1 MKLVRL
7 TPLIVLLLCTA
18 IDGVAQLENNNQTT
32 NRFPFDRQR
41 EVFQEKLT
49 GNSQQSVLAYQAAA
63 RYLHNIQFGL
73 DPCTRFGSFVCPGST
88 SKRQLNEDYVFTRVV
103 HDWTG
108 RDDVSKAEANV
119 FRFFW
124 SCNENASQTMNTV
137 EFYHDTL
144 AKFENRTGIS
154 FPLLD
159 GLSTNQNITIDA
171 KIWAKVAAFLKTEFN
186 HDFLINFSVK
196 AVDKV
201 GRDRDIFFHQ
211 AQDSLPDDLEAL
223 GERVMGQKFQN
234 VDGMFEKIKM
244 LDSILQQRPKSSHLK
259 YLSLNALKGSTGPFF
274 IEYIVQLISR
284 SVRTLMDPLDL
295 FFYVENID
303 DLQNKLNFEGL
314 RKHFEK
320 SEFEEV
326 VMNYLNFVVLAQID
340 QVVKKFQPNVSP
352 FNFCQQLTFDLMPE
366 ITQRLVTRRLTM
378 RFDERA
384 SVKSKF
390 NVTVERVKFAF
401 TEVVGMLSGIS
412 EEAKNRILTRV
423 TATNVQLNG
432 ISNYEED
439 DDEFDKSFEG
449 FEFDINA
456 SFHQMFVRALA
467 FKLDSEFRQATIPT
481 HPLYEKRGMSI
492 SLLSDLLELDID
504 IFLSAGMPDELW
516 YGHLGPEIAK
526 AIWTYAAANETEV
539 QNLFKSSY
547 ACFNDNY
554 NINARETVIRINEN
568 VIALKIAYSAF
579 TSHLA
584 QNGICP
590 ALSGPE
596 LQQLRPEQLFFI
608 SAQRK
613 NCRNQERAIEFGI
626 RNNNE
631 FRSSFNCPATTSA
644 LKCSLIQFN
653 HPIKAPEYKRTLNI
667 PTPKIRSTPLLDQL
681 SANIEARI
689 NTSVDP
695 CENFYDYV
703 CSNRP
708 KNTFEQA
715 MVNNMQIIKNT
726 LAHPPTLSDVKAV
739 IYMKNLYKKCVKDGL
754 ADSAFTRNELM
765 SYMKNLNA
773 KTGLKFPILPA
784 YVRDENFIANLLH
797 IAALIQRD
805 FGIVSFIE
813 ITSLRLK
820 SDMSIVELGM
830 NEVGQAKALKRTK
843 EEREEL
849 WKQLVALGYKD
860 AKIPNVLRQID
871 QFREILK
878 SIASAQL
885 VEPSELRKKVG
896 VDMELFL
903 DLVFERS
910 LPNNTAFV
918 VSGGFS
924 VLAVKSSVIR
934 AGAINAI
941 LEDLLYHLLTTTKIE
956 ATLCDEKI
964 AQLMPFFA
972 GRILADRFPTK
983 TSQETFLRPIRQY
996 INAIKLSYMGMIN
1009 SLVWLEDYSKEAAI
1023 NKLKE
1028 MTNEIAFPPI
1038 LVDDNLL
1045 EEATKFNKFNLLH
1058 PIKYAYHDNEF
1069 MLLRISI
1076 YDEKCSF
1083 ILPVPAAVN
1092 AAYVQPTNMMLVPIA
1107 ILIPPFYHTEYPM
1120 ATIMGALGT
1129 IIGHEIGH
1137 ALDTKGIYY
1146 NGNGTRLKTPW
1157 LSKKAM
1163 NELHKVFDC
1172 IEEQYRAKCKT
1183 SEDSETPYCI
1193 DALTT
1198 LGEDF
1203 SDNAGIRAAYRAFRN
1218 MLSINGPDDR
1228 LSGELSRQLTSDQL
1242 FFVSFAQ
1249 NWCTESDFT
1258 ENLFASVHSP
1268 NRARVNGV
1276 LENFAAFRDAFSCE
1290 IGGRYGSVNQCKV
1303 WADEI
1308 SDKLKT
1314 PFDVED

>member
-1 MKLVRL
+1 MKLARL
-7 TPLIVLLLCTA
+7 TLFIVLLLC
-18 IDGVAQLENNNQTT
+18 IFINGDAQLKNNNQTT
-32 NRFPFDRQR
+32 NRLPFARQR
-41 EVFQEKLT
+41 EVFQEKST
-49 GNSQQSVLAYQAAA
+49 GNSQQTAIAYQQVAH
-63 RYLHNIQFGL
+63 YFNGIQFDH
-73 DPCTRFGSFVCPGST
+73 DPCTQFSSFVCHESFTEHQVST
-88 SKRQLNEDYVFTRVV
+88 NYGFMRVV
-103 HDWTG
+103 HDWNEKF
-108 RDDVSKAEANV
+108 VSKAEANV
-119 FRFFW
+119 FKFFW
-124 SCNENASQTMNTV
+124 SCNENAPKTMNSV
-137 EFYHDTL
+137 EFYRDALT
-144 AKFENRTGIS
+144 KFENRTGIS
-154 FPLLD
+154 FPLLH
-159 GLSTNQNITIDA
+159 GSLKIENTTINTT
-171 KIWAKVAAFLKTEFN
+171 ILAKVSAFLKSEFN
-186 HDFLINFSVK
+186 YDFLINFSVK
-196 AVDKV
+196 PVDKI
-201 GRDRDIFFHQ
+201 GRDRDIFFYQ
-211 AQDSLPDDLEAL
+211 SRESPLPDDLEAL
-223 GERVMGQKFQN
+223 GERVIGQKFQD
-234 VDGMFEKIKM
+234 VDGMFEKIKT
-244 LDSILQQRPKSSHLK
+244 LDSILQQRPKSSYLK
-259 YLSLNALKGSTGPFF
+259 YLSLNSLKSSTRPFV

-284 SVRTLMDPLDL
+284 SVRTLIDPLDL
-295 FFYVENID
+295 FFYVENVE
-303 DLQNKLNFEGL
+303 DLQNKLNFEDL
-314 RKHFEK
+314 RKHFEN
-320 SEFEEV
+320 SDFEEV
-326 VMNYLNFVVLAQID
+326 VSNYLNFVVLAQID
-340 QVVKKFQPNVSP
+340 RIGKKFQSNVNP
-352 FNFCQQLTFDLMPE
+352 FDFCQQLTVDLMPE

-378 RFDERA
+378 RFDERK
-384 SVKSKF
+384 SMKSKF

-401 TEVVGMLSGIS
+401 NGIVGMLSGIS
-412 EEAKNRILTRV
+412 DEAKTRILTRV

-432 ISNYEED
+432 ISEYEED
-439 DDEFDKSFEG
+439 DRDFDESFAELELDKNT
-449 FEFDINA
+449 D
-456 SFHQMFVRALA
+456 FHQMFVRALA
-467 FKLDSEFRQATIPT
+467 FKLDLEFRQATIPT

-492 SLLSDLLELDID
+492 SLPFDLLKLIGEVI
-504 IFLSAGMPDELW
+504 LSTGMPDELW

-526 AIWTYAAANETEV
+526 AIWTYAAANETEI

-554 NINARETVIRINEN
+554 NINARETVVGINEN

-584 QNGICP
+584 QNGVCP
-590 ALSGPE
+590 ALADSR
-596 LQQLRPEQLFFI
+596 LQQLRPEQLFFV

-613 NCRNQERAIEFGI
+613 NCRNRGQEIEFGI

-631 FRSSFNCPATTSA
+631 FRSSFNCPSNTST
-644 LKCSLIQFN
+644 LKCPLIQFD
-653 HPIKAPEYKRTLNI
+653 HPIKAPEYKRSLNI

-689 NTSVDP
+689 NTSVNP

-715 MVNNMQIIKNT
+715 VVNNMQIIKNT

-739 IYMKNLYKKCVKDGL
+739 IYMKNLYQACVKDGL
-754 ADSAFTRNELM
+754 TDSAFTKNELM
-765 SYMKNLNA
+765 TYLKNLNT

-784 YVRDENFIANLLH
+784 HVRDENFIVNLLH

-805 FGIVSFIE
+805 FGVVSFIE

-830 NEVGQAKALKRTK
+830 NELGQAKALQRTK
-843 EEREEL
+843 EERLKL
-849 WKQLVALGYKD
+849 WNQLVALGYND
-860 AKIPNVLRQID
+860 AKLSHVLKGID
-871 QFREILK
+871 QFRETLK
-878 SIASAQL
+878 LVGSQL
-885 VEPSELRKKVG
+885 VEPSDLRRKVG

-903 DLVFERS
+903 DLVFEQP
-910 LPNNTAFV
+910 LPNNTQFV

-924 VLAVKSSVIR
+924 VLAVESSMIR

-941 LEDLLYHLLTTTKIE
+941 LEDLLYHLHTTTKIE
-956 ATLCDEKI
+956 ATLCDEKV

-996 INAIKLSYMGMIN
+996 INAIKLSYIGMIN

-1038 LVDDNLL
+1038 LVDDKLL
-1045 EEATKFNKFNLLH
+1045 EEATKSNKFDLLH

-1083 ILPVPAAVN
+1083 ILPAPASVN

-1137 ALDTKGIYY
+1137 ALDTKGIYF
-1146 NGNGTRLKTPW
+1146 NGNGTRLKKPW

-1172 IEEQYRAKCKT
+1172 IEEQYRAKCKA

-1218 MLSINGPDDR
+1218 MLSIDGPDDR
-1228 LSGELSRQLTSDQL
+1228 LSGELTRQLTSDQL

-1290 IGGRYGSVNQCKV
+1290 IGGRYGPVNQCKV

-1308 SDKLKT
+1308 SDELKT